1 NAKILPVRVLGK
13 CGGYESDIADGVRW
27 AAGVNVSGLSPNAN
41 PAKVINMSLGG
52 QGPCSFT
59 MQNAINEANAKG
71 AVVVVAAGNDN
82 TNMNFTSYSP
92 ANCNG
97 VLVVASTA
105 RNANRA
111 YYSNYG
117 NKVDISAPGGDN
129 SGGILSTHNSGSKA
143 PGFAAYTTMNGTSMA
158 APHVAGIV
166 SLVFGVKPGL
176 YPGQVRDIIRNTAM
190 NFPGSSNCTTSTCGH
205 GIADAYQAVV
215 EAQVT
220 SPDPNYQPN
229 DPAGSGGISGQ
240 APIYTYY
247 EEDGGAGCGTIDT
260 NAGPGGGPGGGNKMV
275 SYLMMILLGS
285 ILAKFSGK
293 LQRD

>member
-1 NAKILPVRVLGK
+1 MPVRVLGK

-27 AAGVNVSGLSPNAN
+27 AAGIPVSGVGVNPN

-52 QGPCSFT
+52 QGACSFT
-59 MQNAINEANAKG
+59 MQNAINEANARG

-97 VLVVASTA
+97 VLVVASSN
-105 RNANRA
+105 RNGGRS

-117 NKVDISAPGGDN
+117 NKVDISAPGGDS
-129 SGGILSTHNSGSKA
+129 SGGILSTHNSGKKD
-143 PGFAAYTTMNGTSMA
+143 PGFATYSTMNGTSMA
-158 APHVAGIV
+158 APHVAGVV
-166 SLVFGVKPGL
+166 SLVFAVKPGL

-190 NFPGSSNCTTSTCGH
+190 SFPGNSNCSTSTCGY
-205 GIADAYQAVV
+205 GLVDAFQAVV

-220 SPDPNYQPN
+220 SPDPNYVPN
-229 DPAGSGGISGQ
+229 DPAGNGGTTGS

-247 EEDGGAGCGTIDT
+247 EDEEGRVRNNRYFRPFRWA
-260 NAGPGGGPGGGNKMV
+260 GGGNKMA
-275 SYLMMILLGS
+275 SFFLILMIGMMMTR
-285 ILAKFSGK
+285 KFGITK
-293 LQRD
+293 QY